1 MQRFM
6 AAIHA
11 LSPTQGHFG
20 HRQQDRPGSPRST
33 SNTSRLTTGFMKSF
47 YHKSAMPKRPWHKWT
62 TQFSAL
68 SIHTSKAQAVF
79 NISDWAPQTVH
90 ASPAASR
97 GSVWADYMQRL
108 RTATGL
114 KIMILIYETTWLWL
128 HLLPTEKR
136 KTLQMNS
143 QILPRHFH
151 MLFWPQF
158 IFPAELYDRKW
169 LDKKVATTYSWGD
182 INKGTKLIIIKGRQI
197 PPALAG
203 CLPGGIF
210 FPSKE

>member
-1 MQRFM
+1 
-6 AAIHA
+6 
-11 LSPTQGHFG
+11 
-20 HRQQDRPGSPRST
+20 
-33 SNTSRLTTGFMKSF
+33 
-47 YHKSAMPKRPWHKWT
+47 MPKRPWHRWT

-68 SIHTSKAQAVF
+68 SIHTSKAQVIF

-90 ASPAASR
+90 ANPAASR

-114 KIMILIYETTWLWL
+114 KIMILIYETTQLWL

-169 LDKKVATTYSWGD
+169 LDKKVATTYSRGD
-182 INKGTKLIIIKGRQI
+182 INKGTKLIIIKWRQI